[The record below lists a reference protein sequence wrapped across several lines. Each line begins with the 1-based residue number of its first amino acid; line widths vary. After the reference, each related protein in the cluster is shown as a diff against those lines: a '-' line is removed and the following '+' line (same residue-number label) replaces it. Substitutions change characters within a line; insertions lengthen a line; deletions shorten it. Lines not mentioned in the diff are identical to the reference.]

1 LLIKPVLVTITKFY
15 QEFFVSKGKSASR
28 ALAMGAGPVVAAAIW
43 VVLAT
48 KGLRLPAC
56 WTAAIT
62 GWCAVWWIFE
72 PVPIAA
78 TSILPFAIF
87 PLSGVLDHNQVAR
100 GYGDTVILLFMGG
113 FMLAQ
118 GLEKS
123 GAHRRLA
130 LGMVRAVG
138 GKGGRRLVLGFLLAA
153 VVISMWISN
162 TTTTLILLP
171 IAAAVLEQ
179 ADENEKK
186 RLAIPLML
194 ALCYGASIGGI
205 GTPIGTPPNMIF
217 IGMYGRITGK
227 EFGFFEWMKIGV
239 PIMVIMFFVAWLWLV
254 RRLGEA
260 KAVKI
265 PTLGPWRAE
274 ERRVMTIFALA
285 ALGWIFRGEPYG
297 GWTGLINAKGIV
309 GDSTVALIAVIL
321 LFVWPDGKGGR
332 LLDLKTAMAIPWDIL
347 LLFGGG
353 LTIAEAFEVS
363 GLSKAI
369 GDSLAVL
376 SSWPMLA
383 MMVAL
388 TLSAGFLTNIMSNT
402 AMAALLM
409 PLLGAAAKAAE
420 VEPAMLMIP
429 TVISISFAFMLP
441 IGTPPNAIIYGAGKV
456 SVRDMV
462 REGFMLNLVGVIV
475 VTVICYLLL
484 PVFIKV

>member
-1 LLIKPVLVTITKFY
+1 MSGNKTA
-15 QEFFVSKGKSASR
+15 GKAF
-28 ALAMGAGPVVAAAIW
+28 AMGAGPVLAAVIW
-43 VVLAT
+43 LVLAS
-48 KGLRLPAC
+48 KGLKLPAC

-72 PVPIAA
+72 PVPIVA

-87 PLSGVLDHNQVAR
+87 PLAGVLNHSQVAR

-118 GLEKS
+118 ALEKS

-130 LGMVRAVG
+130 LGMIKAVG

-153 VVISMWISN
+153 VVLSMWISN
-162 TTTTLILLP
+162 TATTLMLLP
-171 IAAAVLEQ
+171 VAIAVLEQ
-179 ADENEKK
+179 ADEDERK

-194 ALCYGASIGGI
+194 SLCYGASIGGI

-217 IGMYGRITGK
+217 MGVYSKISGKDIGFLG
-227 EFGFFEWMKIGV
+227 WMKIAV

-254 RRLGEA
+254 RGLGAA
-260 KAVKI
+260 KAVSI

-274 ERRVMTIFALA
+274 ERRVIVIFALA
-285 ALGWIFRGEPYG
+285 ALGWVFREEPFG
-297 GWTGLINAKGIV
+297 GWSGLIHAKGIV
-309 GDSTVALIAVIL
+309 GDSTVALTAVLL
-321 LFVWPDGKGGR
+321 LFIWPDGNGGR

-369 GDSLAVL
+369 GESLSVL
-376 SSWPMLA
+376 STWHTLA
-383 MMVAL
+383 MMG
-388 TLSAGFLTNIMSNT
+388 TLAISAAFLTNIMSNT

-409 PLLGAAAKAAE
+409 PLLGAAAKAAG
-420 VEPAMLMIP
+420 VEPALLMIP
-429 TVISISFAFMLP
+429 TAISISFAFMLP
-441 IGTPPNAIIYGAGKV
+441 IGTPPNAIVYGTGRV

-462 REGFMLNLVGVIV
+462 REGFFINVMGAIV
-475 VTVICYLLL
+475 AAVVCYLLL
-484 PVFIKV
+484 PVFMKV

>member
-1 LLIKPVLVTITKFY
+1 
-15 QEFFVSKGKSASR
+15 
-28 ALAMGAGPVVAAAIW
+28 
-43 VVLAT
+43 
-48 KGLRLPAC
+48 
-56 WTAAIT
+56 
-62 GWCAVWWIFE
+62 
-72 PVPIAA
+72 
-78 TSILPFAIF
+78 
-87 PLSGVLDHNQVAR
+87 
-100 GYGDTVILLFMGG
+100 
-113 FMLAQ
+113 
-118 GLEKS
+118 
-123 GAHRRLA
+123 
-130 LGMVRAVG
+130 MVRAVG

-441 IGTPPNAIIYGAGKV
+441 IGTPPNAIVYSTGQI

-462 REGFMLNLVGVIV
+462 REGFFINLIGAIV
-475 VTVICYLLL
+475 VAVVCYFLL